1 MVSSPDYNPNTLNGS
16 EIGSSFED
24 YLRED
29 SPFFNRAISGSYP
42 PASTIKPFVG
52 LLGLEEGV
60 ITEDTK
66 IEDKG
71 FFIGL
76 PTKPLGKN
84 KVRKL
89 AKIFEQSI

>member
-1 MVSSPDYNPNTLNGS
+1 MKILK
-16 EIGSSFED
+16 
-24 YLRED
+24 YL
-29 SPFFNRAISGSYP
+29 FIFLIL
-42 PASTIKPFVG
+42 IKPS
-52 LLGLEEGV
+52 LALELKGDFKQGSLIIGKTNPKFAV
-60 ITEDTK
+60 YVQGKKVK
-66 IEDKG
+66 INQKG